1 MEYICGSSSKMK
13 NLIKYLLYF
22 VACSAN
28 AEVPWT
34 SEIYNSYFNQCKSS
48 MLQQKMTEQRAN
60 GVCYCLSSAFSKEF
74 GMEQYDY
81 LRSAQPNPN
90 GNIYDK
96 KLYKIMTNCMK

>member
-1 MEYICGSSSKMK
+1 MEYICGSNSSMK
-13 NLIKYLLYF
+13 NLIKYLICF
-22 VACSAN
+22 VILSSN

-48 MLQQKMTEQRAN
+48 MLQQKMTEQRSN

-74 GMEQYDY
+74 GMEQYNY

-90 GNIYDK
+90 GSIYDK
-96 KLYKIMTNCMK
+96 KLYKIMTNCLK